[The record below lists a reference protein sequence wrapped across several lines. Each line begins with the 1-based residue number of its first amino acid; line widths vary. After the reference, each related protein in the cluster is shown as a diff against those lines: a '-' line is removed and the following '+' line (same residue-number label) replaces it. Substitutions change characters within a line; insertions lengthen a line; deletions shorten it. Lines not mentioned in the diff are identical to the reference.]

1 MATFEKD
8 GAGGSGDEV
17 SPEFLRKLD
26 SLKKKDNGARTG
38 RDSGDL
44 GRADEEQPPA
54 ELLRK
59 LEALKKGAGQA
70 PEKPSSPDESG
81 ASPEFLRKLDAL
93 KKGGGVKTGDVGPTQ
108 QDAASEVSPELLR
121 KLNQIAAKKSGRASD
136 DLKPTPAAAG
146 QAAAPQAAAPTS
158 GASPPFAGEGA
169 IEKAIELMRQLPIND
184 SNVDLMMQ
192 VVKSTLESFNIN
204 IDEIIADAAK
214 RRRELEGKI
223 QALQQEVASFEEEIR
238 KRTGAI
244 HGLRRQYEEI
254 TLVGDRLLSGQKR
267 ARQANPEIGS
277 HLTDSELWGA
287 DDEETSAALDAL
299 LPGANRE

>member
-8 GAGGSGDEV
+8 GTGGSGEEV

-38 RDSGDL
+38 RDSGDIA
-44 GRADEEQPPA
+44 RADDEQPPA

-59 LEALKKGAGQA
+59 LEALKKGAGAA
-70 PEKPSSPDESG
+70 PEKPSAPDDSG
-81 ASPEFLRKLDAL
+81 ASPEFLRKLDAI
-93 KKGGGVKTGDVGPTQ
+93 KKGTHVKTGDVGPAS

-136 DLKPTPAAAG
+136 DLKPTQATAT
-146 QAAAPQAAAPTS
+146 QAAAPP
-158 GASPPFAGEGA
+158 ASPSSGGSPAFSGEGA